1 MKFLHSKNRLE
12 SVSDGVFAFAATLMV
27 VNIGNSND
35 GIAFYNDIPNLV
47 SFAVSF
53 FVMMAI
59 WKVHYNYFRRTDYID
74 NWVIA
79 FNMVLL
85 FMVLFYVFP
94 IRTLLET
101 ALKGLRLDIN
111 EFSKI
116 FQIYSAGFSAL
127 FLCFVLMYYRAYKKT
142 ATIMLLFYA
151 RHFLIFVSVG
161 IISLLLAKFHIGL
174 QFGFPGFVYATLGLF
189 CYFHSKWFFK
199 NYPEA
204 IN

>member
-1 MKFLHSKNRLE
+1 MKFSHSKNRLE
-12 SVSDGVFAFAATLMV
+12 SLSDGVFAFAATLMV
-27 VNIGNSND
+27 VNIGNNKN
-35 GIAFYNDIPNLV
+35 GVAFYNDIPNLI

-59 WKVHYNYFRRTDYID
+59 WKVHYNYFRRTNFID
-74 NWVIA
+74 NWIIA
-79 FNMVLL
+79 FNMILL

-101 ALKGLRLDIN
+101 ALNGLRLDIN

-142 ATIMLLFYA
+142 ASKMLLFYT
-151 RHFLIFVSVG
+151 RHFFIFVLVG
-161 IISLLLAKFHIGL
+161 LTSLLLAKFYVGL
-174 QFGFPGFVYATLGLF
+174 QFGFPGFVYAILGLL
-189 CYFHSKWFFK
+189 CYVHSKWFFK
-199 NYPEA
+199 KYPEA
-204 IN
+204 AN